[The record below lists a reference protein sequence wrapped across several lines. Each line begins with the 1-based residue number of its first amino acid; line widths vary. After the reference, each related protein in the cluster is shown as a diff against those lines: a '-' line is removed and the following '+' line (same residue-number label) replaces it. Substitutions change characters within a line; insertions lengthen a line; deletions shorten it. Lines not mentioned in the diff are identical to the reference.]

1 MCDTD
6 LEGLDMNKDTD
17 KHLDMGTHMI
27 IDTATQGQGLEKI
40 QGTELIINVKKR
52 DQGQVSARSPRIL
65 ILRHKTEWEI
75 LTHVCTQRKK
85 AHLPRWAHE
94 Q

>member
-27 IDTATQGQGLEKI
+27 IDTDTQGNGNIHGKLNHYV
-40 QGTELIINVKKR
+40 INVNKR
-52 DQGQVSARSPRIL
+52 DQGPAVSARSPRI
-65 ILRHKTEWEI
+65 
-75 LTHVCTQRKK
+75 
-85 AHLPRWAHE
+85 
-94 Q
+94 